1 MVLEMVMESL
11 FAVVNI
17 FWIAKLGADS
27 VASVGLTESVLSVIY
42 ALAMGLSIGVTAMV
56 SRRIGEKNQD
66 AAARV
71 TVQAILLGLAVAT
84 VLGTS
89 GFLFAPHLLGLM
101 GATPEVIAAGT
112 GYARIILG
120 GDATVILLFLINAAF
135 RGAGDAT
142 IAMRVLWTANAINL
156 VLDPFLIFG
165 WGPFPR
171 AGGDRCGGGDHHRA
185 RVGRADPARGAGS
198 GSGPAGRGAEA
209 RRGRLQADVVARSGC
224 RRWAPSR

>member
-71 TVQAILLGLAVAT
+71 DGAGRAARARGGHGARDRRFPLRT
-84 VLGTS
+84 
-89 GFLFAPHLLGLM
+89 APARPDGGHARGDRR
-101 GATPEVIAAGT
+101 GNRATPASSWAAT
-112 GYARIILG
+112 RLSSCSSSSTRRSAAP
-120 GDATVILLFLINAAF
+120 ATPPSPC
-135 RGAGDAT
+135 GS
-142 IAMRVLWTANAINL
+142 LWTANAINL
-156 VLDPFLIFG
+156 LLDPFLIFG
-165 WGPFPR
+165 WGPFPELGVTG
-171 AGGDRCGGGDHHRA
+171 AA
-185 RVGRADPARGAGS
+185 VATTIARGIGV
-198 GSGPAGRGAEA
+198 
-209 RRGRLQADVVARSGC
+209 L
-224 RRWAPSR
+224 